1 MPKLSHY
8 TKKGQV
14 QMVDVSAKQVT
25 TRTAVAQAS

>member
-14 QMVDVSAKQVT
+14 QMVDVSAKQVPRALRKPMPT
-25 TRTAVAQAS
+25 